1 MNYRSS
7 KEKLRSLNE
16 TRKCLVE
23 NLKKHLLPALIRRGF
38 TVVPLILRGPVDRE
52 FVLSRPLGLLRRHQ
66 EGGVDLIEVQF
77 ARYRSAAFRIV
88 AGTAPKDG
96 LMILGEHCAA
106 EDVSVDWLNVVFEMY
121 AYPRLWAYP
130 WDWGWFSVWHWPGQ
144 SPVESD
150 YVELA
155 LRVAGLVPELELALR
170 ESRVGPHLRRIVI
183 DYPPHVVR
191 EGKI

>member
-1 MNYRSS
+1 VNYRSS
-7 KEKLRSLNE
+7 KEKLRSLNQA
-16 TRKCLVE
+16 RDWLIKS
-23 NLKKHLLPALIRRGF
+23 LKKRLLPVLIERGF
-38 TVVPLILRGPVDRE
+38 SVAPLVVMALPTKTSCRASPWGICVAGEKRE
-52 FVLSRPLGLLRRHQ
+52 
-66 EGGVDLIEVQF
+66 DLIEVQF

-150 YVELA
+150 YEELA
-155 LRVAGLVPELELALR
+155 LRVAGLVPELELVSAAR
-170 ESRVGPHLRRIVI
+170 GSRRAAHATNSDRLSSTRST
-183 DYPPHVVR
+183 
-191 EGKI
+191 